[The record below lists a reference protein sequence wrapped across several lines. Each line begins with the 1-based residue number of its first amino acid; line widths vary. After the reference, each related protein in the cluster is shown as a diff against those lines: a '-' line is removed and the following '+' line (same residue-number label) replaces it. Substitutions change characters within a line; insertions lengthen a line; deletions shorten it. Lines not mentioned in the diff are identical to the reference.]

1 MFDGRRKLDIYVA
14 PSRKRSGMEI
24 KMTESNKSIV
34 PAIEAKYDS
43 MTQSEK
49 RIAEFFIT
57 NREDGDF
64 TIKELSNRI
73 FVSEASISR
82 FAKKCGFDGYREF
95 LYRYKES
102 LRENKEEVALSTRT
116 VMDTYQDLLNRT
128 CCLMDEA
135 QIARIIQYMNRCK
148 RVIAC
153 GIGSSGLAVSEME
166 SRFMRIG
173 VDIDSLQDADR
184 MKMQAIFMDEDSLV
198 FGFSISGQTEPVLYL
213 LKEAHSRGAKTVFIT
228 THDRNCY
235 KEFCDEVVLT
245 AYSKYLET
253 GSTVSPQFP
262 LLLMIDVIY
271 NEYVDQDRN
280 HKIAL
285 HGDTLRALQ
294 TGRDGFGQLSASE
307 PQI

>member
-1 MFDGRRKLDIYVA
+1 MA
-14 PSRKRSGMEI
+14 
-24 KMTESNKSIV
+24 ESNKSIV
-34 PAIEAKYDS
+34 PVIETKYDS

-49 RIAEFFIT
+49 RIADFFIT

-64 TIKELSNRI
+64 TIKELSGRI

-102 LRENKEEVALSTRT
+102 LRESKEEIALSTKT

-135 QIARIIQYMNRCK
+135 QIARIVQYMDHCK

-184 MKMQAIFMDEDSLV
+184 MKMQAIFVDAESLV
-198 FGFSISGQTEPVLYL
+198 FGFSISGQTGPVLYL
-213 LKEAHSRGAKTVFIT
+213 LKEAHNTGAKTVFIT
-228 THDRNCY
+228 TRDRNCY
-235 KEFCDEVVLT
+235 REFCDEVVLT
-245 AYSKYLET
+245 AYSKFLET

-262 LLLMIDVIY
+262 LLLMIDAIY
-271 NEYVDQDRN
+271 NEYVSQDRN
-280 HKIAL
+280 RKMAL
-285 HGDTLRALQ
+285 HGDTQRALY
-294 TGRDGFGQLSASE
+294 TRVDAPGRLSE
-307 PQI
+307 T

>member
-1 MFDGRRKLDIYVA
+1 MADYD
-14 PSRKRSGMEI
+14 
-24 KMTESNKSIV
+24 NKSIV
-34 PAIEAKYDS
+34 PTIEAKYDS
-43 MTQSEK
+43 MTQAEK
-49 RIAEFFIT
+49 RIADFFIT
-57 NREDGDF
+57 NSEDGDF
-64 TIKELSNRI
+64 TIKKLSSTI

-82 FAKKCGFDGYREF
+82 FSKKCGFDGYREF
-95 LYRYKES
+95 LYRYRKS

-135 QIARIIQYMNRCK
+135 QIARIVQYINNCK

-173 VDIDSLQDADR
+173 VDIDSLLDADR
-184 MKMQAIFMDEDSLV
+184 MKMQAIFMDTASLA

-213 LKEAHSRGAKTVFIT
+213 LKEAHRRGTKTVLIT
-228 THDRNCY
+228 TQDRNYY
-235 KEFCDEVVLT
+235 KGFCDEVVLT

-262 LLLMIDVIY
+262 FLLMIDVIY
-271 NEYVDQDRN
+271 NEYVNQDRN
-280 HKIAL
+280 KKIAL
-285 HGDTLRALQ
+285 HGDTIRALHNRMNGTEQ
-294 TGRDGFGQLSASE
+294 PLS
-307 PQI
+307 

>member
-1 MFDGRRKLDIYVA
+1 MAENNR
-14 PSRKRSGMEI
+14 
-24 KMTESNKSIV
+24 SIV
-34 PAIEAKYDS
+34 PVIETKYDN

-49 RIAEFFIT
+49 IIADFFMK
-57 NREDGDF
+57 NKEDGDF
-64 TIKELSNRI
+64 TIKELANRI

-102 LRENKEEVALSTRT
+102 LRDGREDVALSTKT

-135 QIARIIQYMNRCK
+135 QIARIVRYMDGCR

-173 VDIDSLQDADR
+173 VDIDSLQDADH
-184 MKMQAIFMDEDSLV
+184 MKMQAIFMDTDSLV
-198 FGFSISGQTEPVLYL
+198 FGFSISGKTEPVLYL
-213 LKEAHSRGAKTVFIT
+213 LQEAHNRGAKTVFIT
-228 THDRNCY
+228 THDRSY
-235 KEFCDEVVLT
+235 FREFCDEVVLT

-271 NEYVDQDRN
+271 NEYVKRDR
-280 HKIAL
+280 KRKMAL
-285 HGDTLRALQ
+285 HGDTQRALY
-294 TGRDGFGQLSASE
+294 TGVGYGGAEGIKQPDR
-307 PQI
+307 

>member
-1 MFDGRRKLDIYVA
+1 MSDN
-14 PSRKRSGMEI
+14 
-24 KMTESNKSIV
+24 NKSIV
-34 PAIEAKYDS
+34 PAIEARYDS
-43 MTQSEK
+43 MTQAEK
-49 RIAEFFIT
+49 QIADFFIT
-57 NREDGDF
+57 NTQDGDF
-64 TIKELSNRI
+64 TIKELSTRI

-102 LRENKEEVALSTRT
+102 LRENREEAALCTRT

-135 QIARIIQYMNRCK
+135 QIARIIQYMNSHK

-173 VDIDSLQDADR
+173 VDIDSLQDADL
-184 MKMQAIFMDEDSLV
+184 MKMQAVFLGGDSLI

-213 LKEAHSRGAKTVFIT
+213 LQEAHKRGAKTVFIT
-228 THDRNCY
+228 TRDRDY
-235 KEFCDEVVLT
+235 YRSFCDEVVLT
-245 AYSKYLET
+245 AYSKHLET
-253 GSTVSPQFP
+253 GNTVSPQFP

-271 NEYVDQDRN
+271 NEYVDQDR
-280 HKIAL
+280 KQKTAL

-294 TGRDGFGQLSASE
+294 TSIEDPEEMPGAGAQGIKNARTY
-307 PQI
+307 PKNIMKI